1 MQSTNFKFNKHNT
14 FRVINEETPKKKT
27 NWDRIIYFIILLSIL
42 IIGGYTLVN
51 RKAFI
56 HAQGQV
62 YFKKV
67 DVQLIDDIRIIK
79 YFKNEG
85 DLIDEGDTLFSF
97 KPERTNFQ
105 NQGNSSTSIQVTP
118 ASKNIAHFEQQ
129 ILKTEKDIS
138 LKNIELKS
146 VSKQLELE
154 EVNYE
159 KTKKA
164 VILDIYPANKL
175 HPIEIRIEDYST
187 SKKSLKK
194 QVSYLYAYLKK
205 LKANLKTENSLES
218 EYIHINSGG
227 YRSNLSYQL
236 APIHGTITRKLKE
249 EHEVALKTDLVMT
262 IHSPENIFVKA
273 FFKTKDLEHVHID
286 DVVNI
291 KFPDGNKSK
300 GKILRFYTATYIL
313 PEEFQKNY
321 EPVHRTIAADIIPI
335 NDSDLNKWEKY
346 YKMEVSISK
355 PIF

>member
-27 NWDRIIYFIILLSIL
+27 NWDRIIYFIVLISIL
-42 IIGGYTLVN
+42 GVGGYTLIN

-85 DLIDEGDTLFSF
+85 DVINEGDTLFSY
-97 KPERTNFQ
+97 KPEQSSFHHT
-105 NQGNSSTSIQVTP
+105 GNSETSITVTP
-118 ASKNIAHFEQQ
+118 ASKNIALFEQQ

-146 VSKQLELE
+146 ISKQLLLE
-154 EVNYE
+154 EKNYE

-164 VILDIYPANKL
+164 VILDIYPASKL
-175 HPIEIRIEDYST
+175 HPIEINIEDYST
-187 SKKSLKK
+187 AKQGLKK
-194 QVSYLYAYLKK
+194 QISYLYAYLKK
-205 LKANLKTENSLES
+205 LKSNLKTENSLEN

-227 YRSNLSYQL
+227 YRDNLLYQI

-262 IHSPENIFVKA
+262 IHSPEKIYVKA
-273 FFKTKDLEHVHID
+273 FFKTKDLEHVHIND
-286 DVVNI
+286 EVTI

-300 GKILRFYTATYIL
+300 GKILRFYTATYVL

-321 EPVHRTIAADIIPI
+321 EPVHRTIAADIVPL
-335 NDSDLNKWEKY
+335 NETDLNKWEKN
-346 YKMEVSISK
+346 YKMEVSVSK